1 MPDLSQISRRGLAA
15 TRVFP
20 HRRTLVVGTIDHDT
34 PCRAGDLARR
44 PAVGARSPQAD
55 REWSSNRSAFHWIT
69 NPRRLGWA
77 RPCLRDGRR
86 KTFSDIC
93 AKAIIW
99 MALLT
104 MVPTLFLTP
113 PWW

>member
-20 HRRTLVVGTIDHDT
+20 HRRTLVVGTIDHDA

-44 PAVGARSPQAD
+44 PAVGARGPQAH
-55 REWSSNRSAFHWIT
+55 RVIKPQCFPLIT
-69 NPRRLGWA
+69 NPRRGGWA
-77 RPCLRDGRR
+77 RPCLPDGRR
-86 KTFSDIC
+86 KTSSDIC